1 MLSGEQITVVITAYN
16 SQETISRAIDSVL
29 DQTVQPKE
37 IIVVDDGSTDATAQ
51 ILLSFDDK
59 IRVISQR
66 NQGPSAARNTGIKA
80 AKTTWIALLDG
91 DDLWHREKLQRQ
103 IKALECTDE
112 LDLIASSW
120 SRTPPDPGPF
130 TCTLTRLSYISL
142 LIMNRFQTST
152 VLVKKASIE
161 EHGGFN
167 PSLDTVEDWAMWL
180 KLSSSKRLAILEQ
193 PLVLYRDNPTGV
205 SKDLNE
211 FFKKT
216 VLLIDQE
223 ASQGLLNTDLFNK
236 VAAWHYLRIAANMG
250 LTKQYQS
257 ALQVVLALYRS
268 KYRANAFPAA
278 RDYLAPFLISRLR
291 RRKLVG
297 SSQ

>member
-37 IIVVDDGSTDATAQ
+37 IIVVDDGSTDDTAQ

-112 LDLIASSW
+112 
-120 SRTPPDPGPF
+120 
-130 TCTLTRLSYISL
+130 
-142 LIMNRFQTST
+142 
-152 VLVKKASIE
+152 
-161 EHGGFN
+161 
-167 PSLDTVEDWAMWL
+167 
-180 KLSSSKRLAILEQ
+180 
-193 PLVLYRDNPTGV
+193 
-205 SKDLNE
+205 
-211 FFKKT
+211 
-216 VLLIDQE
+216 
-223 ASQGLLNTDLFNK
+223 
-236 VAAWHYLRIAANMG
+236 
-250 LTKQYQS
+250 
-257 ALQVVLALYRS
+257 
-268 KYRANAFPAA
+268 
-278 RDYLAPFLISRLR
+278 
-291 RRKLVG
+291 
-297 SSQ
+297 